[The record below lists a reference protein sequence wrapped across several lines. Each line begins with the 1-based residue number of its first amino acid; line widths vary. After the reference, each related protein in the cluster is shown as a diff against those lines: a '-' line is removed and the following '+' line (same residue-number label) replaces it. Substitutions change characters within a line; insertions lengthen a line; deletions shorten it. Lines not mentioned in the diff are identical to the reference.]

1 MSMPSV
7 KIGPY
12 TSSNV
17 AFGAMNVVHV
27 YQPQPDEAT
36 GMRLLNEALDEG
48 YTMMDSAALYG
59 FGRSEEMI
67 AKAIMHRRSEF
78 ILATKS
84 VLTTGPDGKKFMDGH
99 PDSIRQ
105 QCHDSLQRLGTDHV
119 NLYYLHR
126 YDKRYPLED
135 MVGAVSRLVEEG
147 KVGAIGLSEMSAD
160 TLRKAHA
167 VHPIAVMQ
175 TEYSLWTRNAE
186 LGVLDACKELGAAFM
201 AFSPTARKFLTGK
214 LQEPWHLPAG
224 DLRHSMPR
232 FNADNYPKNLQL
244 LEGFLALAKEA
255 GVSPAELS
263 IAWVLAQGDHIIALP
278 GTTSFAHMRENANA
292 GRLTID
298 ADILRRAGELINQD
312 TVHGPRYNPVAQADI
327 DTEEFG

>member
-78 ILATKS
+78 ILATKG
-84 VLTTGPDGKKFMDGH
+84 VLTIGPDGKKFMDGH
-99 PDSIRQ
+99 PDRIRE
-105 QCHDSLQRLGTDHV
+105 QCHASLKRLGTDFV
-119 NLYYLHR
+119 ELYYLHR

-160 TLRKAHA
+160 NLRLAHS
-167 VHPIAVMQ
+167 VHPIAAMQ

-186 LGVLDACKELGAAFM
+186 IAVLDACKALDVAFV
-201 AFSPTARKFLTGK
+201 AFSPTARKFLTGQ
-214 LQEPWHLPAG
+214 LQQPWNLPAG
-224 DLRHSMPR
+224 DLRLGMPR
-232 FNADNYPKNLQL
+232 FNQDNYPKNLAL
-244 LEGFLALAKEA
+244 LQPFLALAEEA
-255 GVSPAELS
+255 NVLPVELA
-263 IAWVLAQGDHIIALP
+263 IAWVIAQGDNIIALP
-278 GTTSFAHMRENANA
+278 GTTQTQHMRQNANA

-298 ADILRRAGELINQD
+298 PTIIKQVGELIHQGN
-312 TVHGPRYNPVAQADI
+312 VFGPRYNAVAQADI
-327 DTEEFG
+327 DTEEF

>member
-1 MSMPSV
+1 MPSV

-27 YQPQPDEAT
+27 YQPQPDEETAA
-36 GMRLLNEALDEG
+36 RLLNEALDEG

-59 FGRSEEMI
+59 FGRSEKLI

-78 ILATKS
+78 TLATKG
-84 VLTTGPDGKKFMDGH
+84 VLTIGPDGKKFMDGH

-119 NLYYLHR
+119 DLYYLHR

-135 MVGAVSRLVEEG
+135 MVGAVARLIEEG
-147 KVGAIGLSEMSAD
+147 KVGALGLSEMSAD
-160 TLRKAHA
+160 TLRKAHQ
-167 VHPIAVMQ
+167 VHPVAAMQ

-186 LGVLDACKELGAAFM
+186 LGVLETTKELGAAFV

-214 LQEPWHLPAG
+214 LQEPWNLPAG
-224 DLRHSMPR
+224 DLRHTMPR
-232 FNADNYPKNLQL
+232 FNEENYPKNMMLLQ
-244 LEGFLALAKEA
+244 GFLALAEEA

-263 IAWVLAQGDHIIALP
+263 IAWVLAQGENIIALP
-278 GTTSFAHMRENANA
+278 GTTSFEHMRENANA
-292 GRLTID
+292 GRVQVD
-298 ADILRRAGELINQD
+298 ADILRRAGDIINQQ
-312 TVHGPRYNPVAQADI
+312 TVHGPRYNPTAQADI
-327 DTEEFG
+327 DTEEF